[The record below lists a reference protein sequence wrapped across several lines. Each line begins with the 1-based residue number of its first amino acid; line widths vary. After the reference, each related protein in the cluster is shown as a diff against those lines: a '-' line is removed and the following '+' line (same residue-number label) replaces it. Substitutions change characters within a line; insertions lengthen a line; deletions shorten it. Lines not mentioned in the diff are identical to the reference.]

1 LEIVLVLEDEP
12 LARRMMCATLR
23 RKGYEVLE
31 AATPTDALETG
42 RAKSHFDLLIA
53 DVKLPEE
60 SGVRTAVELF
70 QTFPRLAVLF
80 VSGTPLEGWSPHD
93 LLALQLLPRTVW
105 EFLRKPFR
113 ADTLEDEVRRLL
125 DRTVLL
131 QRVAVASSDGR
142 PEPVRNST
150 MEDLMR
156 LSAAGNDVM
165 TVPNPL
171 NDPRVQENRTFRKI
185 PDVMFC
191 PEKVR
196 LTQEFLSAIQELNEL
211 QAQQTHAVIHDDPDF
226 SRFDTLIHLATEKKE
241 HAKYELIRHME
252 AHHCEE
258 GWNRWQ

>member
-1 LEIVLVLEDEP
+1 
-12 LARRMMCATLR
+12 
-23 RKGYEVLE
+23 
-31 AATPTDALETG
+31 
-42 RAKSHFDLLIA
+42 
-53 DVKLPEE
+53 
-60 SGVRTAVELF
+60 
-70 QTFPRLAVLF
+70 
-80 VSGTPLEGWSPHD
+80 LEGWNPHD
-93 LLALQLLPRTVW
+93 LLDLQLLPRTVW

-125 DRTVLL
+125 DRTVVL
-131 QRVAVASSDGR
+131 QRAAVASLNGQS
-142 PEPVRNST
+142 EAVKNFT
-150 MEDLMR
+150 MEDLMP
-156 LSAAGNDVM
+156 LSPAGNDVM

-171 NDPRVQENRTFRKI
+171 DGARAQENRTSRII

-196 LTQEFLSAIQELNEL
+196 LTNEFLSAIQELNEL

-241 HAKYELIRHME
+241 QAKYQLIRHME